1 MTRRLLFLITCICIL
16 FPAFPEVALAGQ
28 GEVFVIPVK
37 GEISQARFFFIRRAL
52 KEAESHDV
60 AAIILDMDTYGG
72 DLDAAV
78 SIQKALEQVRPGT
91 ETITYVNSNA
101 ASAGALIAL
110 STKTIYMAPVSAI
123 GAAAPVQATG
133 EDLPATMA
141 DKVKSYYPGYFRS
154 AAINNGHNPAIAEA
168 FILKE
173 KEVVV
178 DGKVVHPKGSLLT
191 LSAQEATEVI
201 GGKPLLAKAIVPNLE
216 EVIRLTG
223 QTGRVTNMEATNFE
237 SFAFWLTRL
246 APLLLLGGLLL
257 GWIEFKTAGF
267 GVAGV
272 LAAVFFALF
281 FFGHYIAGLAGWE
294 TPLLFVLGVVLIV
307 TEFFILPG
315 VFVPGLIGVL
325 LVLGS
330 LFWTMVDFYPGG
342 AKPLSSADLEW
353 PMLKLAISLF
363 LACLVAVL
371 LLRFLP
377 ESRVMRRFILETEGP
392 PGPSFS
398 PTASEFSG
406 VSVGDLGTTTTILRP
421 SGKAVIEGVTRD
433 VITQG
438 DFIESGSSVRVVA
451 VEGVRIVV
459 EKMSGPEA
467 EGGLTRLPS

>member
-1 MTRRLLFLITCICIL
+1 MTRALLFLIACLGIL
-16 FPAFPEVALAGQ
+16 FPAFPEVASAGS

-52 KEAESHDV
+52 KEAESHDA
-60 AAIILDMDTYGG
+60 AAIILNMDTYGG

-91 ETITYVNSNA
+91 QTVTYINPNA
-101 ASAGALIAL
+101 ASAGAMIAL

-133 EDLPATMA
+133 EDLPPTMA
-141 DKVKSYYPGYFRS
+141 DKTKSYYTAYFRS
-154 AAINNGHNPAIAEA
+154 AAVRNGHNPAIAEA

-173 KEVVV
+173 TEVVV
-178 DGKVVHPKGSLLT
+178 DGKVIHPKGSLLT
-191 LSAQEATEVI
+191 LSAQEATEIV

-216 EVIRLTG
+216 EVIKLTG
-223 QTGRVTNMEATNFE
+223 ETGPVTVMEATNFE
-237 SFAFWLTRL
+237 SFAFWITRL

-257 GWIEFKTAGF
+257 AWIEFKTAGF

-272 LAAVFFALF
+272 GAAILFGLF
-281 FFGHYIAGLAGWE
+281 FFGHFIAGLAGWE
-294 TPLLFVLGVVLIV
+294 APLLFLLGVALIV
-307 TEFFILPG
+307 TEFFVLPG

-330 LFWTMVDFYPGG
+330 LFWAMVDFYPQG
-342 AKPLSSADLEW
+342 AKPLSTGDLQW
-353 PMLKLAISLF
+353 PMLKLALSLF
-363 LACLVAVL
+363 LACVTAAL

-377 ESRVMRRFILETEGP
+377 ESRLMRRFILETEQP

-398 PTASEFSG
+398 PATSEFTG
-406 VSVGDLGTTTTILRP
+406 VNVGDLGTATTILRP
-421 SGKAVIEGVTRD
+421 SGKAVIEGISRD

-438 DFIESGSSVRVVA
+438 DFIESGSPLRVVA

-459 EKMSGPEA
+459 EKIAAPEE